1 MNASEINSTKKEL
14 IKWISE
20 LKDEKFLALI
30 DSFRLS
36 KSNTDWWCELS
47 DAQKQE
53 IEAGLK
59 DVETG
64 KKISSADFWKK
75 HS

>member
-64 KKISSADFWKK
+64 KKISRADFWKK

>member
-36 KSNTDWWCELS
+36 KTNTDWWDDLTE
-47 DAQKQE
+47 AQKKE
-53 IEAGLK
+53 IEFGLK
-59 DVETG
+59 DVEES
-64 KKISSADFWKK
+64 KKISSAVFWKK
-75 HS
+75 HG